1 MITSISQVGKLKLQF
16 SVPEKYTNKVKVGN
30 NISFSTATSDKRY
43 SARIIATEP
52 GITMENRS
60 LKILA
65 IVENIDQNITPGGF
79 ANIDF
84 NIGDNANAI
93 MLPTQA
99 IIPKARD
106 KEIIVYRGGIAKFNT
121 VVTGIRDSSK
131 VEILS
136 GVAVG
141 DTVITT
147 GLLSIK
153 PDSKIQIS
161 SYKK

>member
-1 MITSISQVGKLKLQF
+1 M
-16 SVPEKYTNKVKVGN
+16 PEKYTNKVILGN
-30 NISFSTATSDKRY
+30 NISFSTATSDKKY

-52 GITMENRS
+52 GITQENRS

-65 IVENIDQNITPGGF
+65 LVENIDSKITPGGF

-84 NIGDNANAI
+84 NVGNNANAI

-106 KEIIVYRGGIAKFNT
+106 KEIILYRSGTANFNT

-136 GVAVG
+136 GVALG

-153 PDSKIQIS
+153 PGSKIKIS
-161 SYKK
+161 SFKK